1 MALPTPRRSVW
12 RSARRVGLRR
22 ARVDAFRVYAMV
34 VVIVGHSEY
43 ALGPTG
49 LTGVQVGQLAL
60 NIIGR
65 FAVPLFLLLAGEH
78 LSPRLLRDRAPGA
91 SWPYVRRLA
100 TMFVVASALY
110 WCLDVAKLSRR
121 LGLGSGLAA
130 FAARLAHDP
139 WPLFFHGAR
148 PHLWFLVALMFVV
161 VLAGVVLSRA
171 RVRTFVVISAALYL
185 LGLVIGP
192 YAPVLGLPPALQW
205 GVFLLQSALFFA
217 VGVFFGLERE
227 HTPRRTLGW
236 LLIVL
241 GLALHTLEVYWLS
254 TAYGTSPFR
263 LAMVAGTVPFAVGV
277 GILALEPDASPL
289 DRWAGRFAGS
299 VPTVYLMHMA
309 FIETLMP
316 PPGRFP
322 DLAVRLLLPLLT
334 LVFSFGAAAL
344 FERLMARK
352 RRARRRGATV
362 DARRTTTEAP

>member
-1 MALPTPRRSVW
+1 M
-12 RSARRVGLRR
+12 
-22 ARVDAFRVYAMV
+22 
-34 VVIVGHSEY
+34 
-43 ALGPTG
+43 
-49 LTGVQVGQLAL
+49 
-60 NIIGR
+60 
-65 FAVPLFLLLAGEH
+65 
-78 LSPRLLRDRAPGA
+78 
-91 SWPYVRRLA
+91 
-100 TMFVVASALY
+100 
-110 WCLDVAKLSRR
+110 
-121 LGLGSGLAA
+121 
-130 FAARLAHDP
+130 
-139 WPLFFHGAR
+139 
-148 PHLWFLVALMFVV
+148 
-161 VLAGVVLSRA
+161 
-171 RVRTFVVISAALYL
+171 
-185 LGLVIGP
+185 
-192 YAPVLGLPPALQW
+192 
-205 GVFLLQSALFFA
+205 FLLQSALFFA

-277 GILALEPDASPL
+277 GILALEPDASRL